1 MPRKNPI
8 EYPGAMYHVLNCG
21 NYRRDIFVLG
31 RSGEAFEK
39 CLIEVAER
47 CGWRL
52 FAYVLMSNHYHLALE
67 TPEAN
72 LVAGM
77 QWLQST
83 FANRFNR
90 FRNERGHVF
99 QGRYKAILVEENRPL
114 SGLIDYI
121 HLNPVR
127 AGLCDIKALKGYR
140 LSSYAKYWDRRPSA
154 GLDRET
160 VLSLHDLPN
169 SLRGM
174 RGYAQLLELQEEGN
188 PEARGKLER
197 KYCRGWFLGSSQARK
212 ALAKELAADKEVQ
225 WEGKTFREIANLQ
238 WEQIVQEEM
247 ARLEKNDEMTL
258 SDRKGADWKVKI
270 ARRLRRET
278 TASNPWIAQRLNM
291 GHPSRVS
298 NLINGKTFKF

>member
-1 MPRKNPI
+1 
-8 EYPGAMYHVLNCG
+8 
-21 NYRRDIFVLG
+21 VLG

-39 CLIEVAER
+39 CLFEVVER

-52 FAYVLMSNHYHLALE
+52 FAYVLMSNHYHLAIE

-72 LVAGM
+72 LVVGM

-83 FANRFNR
+83 FAIRFNR

-127 AGLCDIKALKGYR
+127 AGLCDIKTLKNYR
-140 LSSYAKYWDRRPSA
+140 LSSYAKYWDRHSPV
-154 GLDRET
+154 GLDRKT
-160 VLSLHDLPN
+160 VLSLHDLPDN
-169 SLRGM
+169 LAGM
-174 RGYAQLLELQEEGN
+174 RKYAQLLEMREEGD
-188 PEARGKLER
+188 PEARAKLER
-197 KYCRGWFLGSSQARK
+197 KYCHGWFLGSSQARK
-212 ALAKELAADKEVQ
+212 ALAKELATDTETE
-225 WEGKTFREIANLQ
+225 WEGKTFREIASVQ
-238 WEQIVQEEM
+238 WERIVQEEM
-247 ARLEKNDEMTL
+247 ASLEKNEEMVL
-258 SDRKGADWKVKI
+258 SDRKGAHWKVEI
-270 ARRLRRET
+270 ARRLRKET

-298 NLINGKTFKF
+298 NLINDKTFKL